1 MRYPERVSQPHAL
14 PYSPVLFICRVEAQ
28 DIAVEELEVRW
39 TRRNG

>member
-14 PYSPVLFICRVEAQ
+14 PYSPVLFCRVEAQ

-39 TRRNG
+39 ARRNG